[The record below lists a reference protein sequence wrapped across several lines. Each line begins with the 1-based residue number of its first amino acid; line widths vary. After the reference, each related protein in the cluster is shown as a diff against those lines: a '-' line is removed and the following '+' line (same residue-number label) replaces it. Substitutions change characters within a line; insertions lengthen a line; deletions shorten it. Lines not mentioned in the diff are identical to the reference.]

1 MQGPLVSVY
10 LAHLQI
16 MQKFHEEEIAEHEK
30 EEEEEEEQQGEAE
43 AARRAAEASA
53 ARREAEAAAPTTAAT
68 AAPRTPERPAGAS
81 CTGVEA
87 ESHAGVA
94 WLQAQVAELQAE
106 LAKARGS
113 GTLPQGGGR
122 GRDGWRRRPR
132 CESGG
137 ASFSDLARPDLAR
150 ADHRRRAA
158 GGGFAVEL
166 RPVSEVGRNPCS
178 NCCSCSCKGRCC
190 WGCCKARVYVFG
202 RDHLHQRSLE
212 LHPQTTEILIP
223 LGSKAARWRSV
234 LILPL
239 VEEVDASA
247 PGIPP
252 TGRLP

>member
-16 MQKFHEEEIAEHEK
+16 MQKFHEEEIAEQEM
-30 EEEEEEEQQGEAE
+30 EEEEEEQQGEAE

-106 LAKARGS
+106 LEKARGS

-137 ASFSDLARPDLAR
+137 ASFSDLARTDLAS
-150 ADHRRRAA
+150 ADHPRRAA
-158 GGGFAVEL
+158 DSATRASPGS
-166 RPVSEVGRNPCS
+166 RRRSRNC
-178 NCCSCSCKGRCC
+178 R
-190 WGCCKARVYVFG
+190 
-202 RDHLHQRSLE
+202 RS
-212 LHPQTTEILIP
+212 
-223 LGSKAARWRSV
+223 
-234 LILPL
+234 
-239 VEEVDASA
+239 
-247 PGIPP
+247 
-252 TGRLP
+252 